1 MHQPSLIPLCDQASK
16 QLASDVVNAL
26 RFGLWMHREDLARI
40 LGVSVRAIRDAA
52 SHSHGEIISGNR
64 GLKLTACAT
73 PEELN
78 EATGRFRSQIREM
91 TRRLAETEIA
101 YHSRTRKTA

>member
-1 MHQPSLIPLCDQASK
+1 MNQPSLIPLCDAATAE
-16 QLASDVVNAL
+16 LASRLVNAL
-26 RFGLWMHREDLARI
+26 RFGTWQHREDLARV

-52 SHSHGEIISGNR
+52 SHAHGEVISGNR
-64 GLKLTACAT
+64 GLKLTACAL
-73 PEELN
+73 PSEIE

-101 YHSRTRKTA
+101 WHSRTRKTA